1 MARSV
6 ETGDYLAAQL
16 QALARRHPAVIQD
29 VRGRGM
35 MWGLAL
41 SPQLPAATLV
51 KSLLAEGFVTG
62 TAAGNTLRLL
72 PPLIITPADVDAL
85 VAAMD
90 KILNA

>member
-1 MARSV
+1 
-6 ETGDYLAAQL
+6 
-16 QALARRHPAVIQD
+16 
-29 VRGRGM
+29 M

-41 SPQLPAATLV
+41 SPELPATTLV